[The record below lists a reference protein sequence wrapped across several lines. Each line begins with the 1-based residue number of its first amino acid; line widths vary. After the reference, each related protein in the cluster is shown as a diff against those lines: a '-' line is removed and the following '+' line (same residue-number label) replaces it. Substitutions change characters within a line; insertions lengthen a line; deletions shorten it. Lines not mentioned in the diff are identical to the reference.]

1 MNVPDEVD
9 LGEVI
14 VLEGRWKNEWNNP
27 IQIPFVRI
35 TDLPK
40 AVVKIIPEEPV
51 QLEAKEVKGK
61 QKGKGTASS
70 SPFFHLLPLCQ
81 QFLSS

>member
-1 MNVPDEVD
+1 MEQ
-9 LGEVI
+9 
-14 VLEGRWKNEWNNP
+14 P

-40 AVVKIIPEEPV
+40 AVVKIIPEEPL

-61 QKGKGTASS
+61 QKGKGMVSS
-70 SPFFHLLPLCQ
+70 LPCLGLLYFF
-81 QFLSS
+81 